1 MKPRDIEMPFKAHD
15 AVILEAHQLTL
26 LSIRDYINE
35 RQTMNAQQLA
45 ITTLSDIAA
54 HLNTRIDH
62 ITQQLEQLNK

>member
-1 MKPRDIEMPFKAHD
+1 MTPREFRTTR